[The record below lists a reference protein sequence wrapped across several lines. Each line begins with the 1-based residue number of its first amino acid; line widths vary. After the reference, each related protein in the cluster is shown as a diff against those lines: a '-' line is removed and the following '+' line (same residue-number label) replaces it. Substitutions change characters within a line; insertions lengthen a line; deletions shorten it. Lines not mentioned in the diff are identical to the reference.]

1 MNIELRATKHL
12 TYFSVF
18 FHLFLC
24 CSSIQ
29 SPDIAGRLQGG
40 CHGFS
45 RKFMH
50 WQEELILG
58 GRVKNSQET
67 LLRCVFIKTC
77 EERSDTAVSGDF
89 AEYLLLMLFSY

>member
-1 MNIELRATKHL
+1 M
-12 TYFSVF
+12 FSSVF
-18 FHLFLC
+18 FFCLLLC
-24 CSSIQ
+24 CPSIQ

-58 GRVKNSQET
+58 GRVKNSQDA

-77 EERSDTAVSGDF
+77 KERSDAAVSGGF
-89 AEYLLLMLFSY
+89 TEHVMSLLSSYWKTQQ

>member
-1 MNIELRATKHL
+1 MRAALRSTTTPNML
-12 TYFSVF
+12 LCF
-18 FHLFLC
+18 FA
-24 CSSIQ
+24 SNQ

-58 GRVKNSQET
+58 GRIKNSQDA
-67 LLRCVFIKTC
+67 LLRCVFITV
-77 EERSDTAVSGDF
+77 R
-89 AEYLLLMLFSY
+89 Y

>member
-1 MNIELRATKHL
+1 MKVVPPNVFL
-12 TYFSVF
+12 SV
-18 FHLFLC
+18 
-24 CSSIQ
+24 CSCSCIQ

-58 GRVKNSQET
+58 GRVKNSQEI
-67 LLRCVFIKTC
+67 LLRCVFIKT
-77 EERSDTAVSGDF
+77 
-89 AEYLLLMLFSY
+89 